1 MRTPFIAANWKMN
14 GTRSEVAALLDG
26 FKSGISTESRQV
38 AVFAPFVFLPAVQD
52 ALQGTGIAWGGQNA
66 HTADS
71 GAYTGETSLAML
83 KEFGCQYVLVGHSE
97 RRTLFGETDYIV
109 ADKVEAAL
117 AAGVTPVLCIG
128 ETLQEREQGITGE
141 VCRRQLSTV
150 LDQVGV
156 EGFRKLV
163 VAYEPV
169 WAIGTGKTAS
179 PEQAQE
185 THAELRAYLAE
196 TDADMAAQLQILYG
210 GSMKAAN
217 AAELMAQPD
226 IDGGLVG
233 GASLKVDEFT
243 GICNAAAAR

>member
-14 GTRSEVAALLDG
+14 GTRAEVDALLEG
-26 FKSGISTESRQV
+26 FRSGISTENCQV
-38 AVFAPFVFLPAVQD
+38 AVFAPFVYLPAVQQ
-52 ALQGTGIAWGGQNA
+52 ALENSGIAWGGQNA
-66 HTADS
+66 HTAAS
-71 GAYTGETSLAML
+71 GAYTGEISLGML
-83 KEFGCQYVLVGHSE
+83 QEFGSHYVLVGHSE

-109 ADKVEAAL
+109 ADKVAAAL
-117 AAGVTPVLCIG
+117 EAGVTPVLCIG

-141 VCRRQLSTV
+141 VCRRQLKTV
-150 LDQVGV
+150 LDKVGV
-156 EGFRKLV
+156 AGFRKLV

-169 WAIGTGKTAS
+169 WAIGTGKTAT

-185 THAELRAYLAE
+185 THAELRAFLAE
-196 TDADMAAQLQILYG
+196 TDADMAAGLQLLYG

-217 AAELMAQPD
+217 APELLAQPD

-243 GICNAAAAR
+243 GICAAAAR